1 MRKPPA
7 LKRQTTPDRDNP
19 AWSEE
24 DFARAKPALDV
35 LPSVLAAV
43 LPRRRGQRGPQ
54 REPAKQLVSLRIDR
68 DVVARFR
75 ATGNGWQTRVNE
87 ALKQAA
93 RSLR

>member
-24 DFARAKPALDV
+24 DFALAKPAHDV
-35 LPSVLAAV
+35 LPASLAAA

-54 REPAKQLVSLRIDR
+54 REPVKQLVSLRIDR

-75 ATGNGWQTRVNE
+75 ATGEGWQTRVNE
-87 ALKQAA
+87 VLKQAA

>member
-1 MRKPPA
+1 MRKRPT
-7 LKRQTTPDRDNP
+7 KTDQDNP

-24 DFARAKPALDV
+24 DFAQAKPAFDV
-35 LPSVLAAV
+35 LPAALAAA

-75 ATGNGWQTRVNE
+75 ATGDGWQTRVNE
-87 ALKQAA
+87 ALKRAA
-93 RSLR
+93 RTLR